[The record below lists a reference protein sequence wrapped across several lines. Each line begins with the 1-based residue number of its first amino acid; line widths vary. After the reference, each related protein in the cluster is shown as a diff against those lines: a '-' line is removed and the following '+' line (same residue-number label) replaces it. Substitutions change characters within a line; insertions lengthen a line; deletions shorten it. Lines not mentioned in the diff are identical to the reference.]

1 MDTLLTEAPDF
12 FGEIIKLL
20 HMNFS
25 IADIEKE
32 ILLNSLQTANLK
44 FQQTYPGDKPDRQA
58 VHTVYGGANLFKSD
72 TCIKMGEI
80 ALRSL
85 QTYAPDFITLAHVLK
100 LEGCEDLPTDEKK
113 AAKLV
118 KKLDNMKEEDRKQ
131 HPAWLSY
138 TVYNKI
144 IQKLQT
150 EAVEDFRIDFEDGF
164 GNRPDEEEDATA
176 INAAN
181 ELAMGM
187 NEKTISPFI
196 GIRIK
201 PFTEDLKNR
210 GVRTMD
216 IFLTTL
222 LEKTNGKLPDNFVVM
237 LPKVTIPE
245 QVTTMIRLLE
255 IIEKKNNLLPGTLK
269 METMVEATQIIM
281 DEEGRNPLLK
291 IIRASEGR
299 LIAAHFGTYDYTASC
314 GITAKY
320 QTMAHPVCDFAHH
333 MTKVALGGTG
343 IFLSDGA
350 TNVMPVAPHRGD
362 KLTAKQLKENRQSV
376 HNAWRTGYNHS
387 MHSLINGFYQGW
399 DLNPAQLPMRYAAT
413 YNFFLSSIT
422 DATHRLK
429 TFVDRAAI
437 STLTGDIFDDAA
449 TGQGLLNFFL
459 KAMNCGAITEE
470 EATATGLTVDEI
482 RSRSFY
488 KILQGRRNKK

>member
-1 MDTLLTEAPDF
+1 
-12 FGEIIKLL
+12 
-20 HMNFS
+20 MNFS
-25 IADIEKE
+25 IADNEKE
-32 ILLNSLQTANLK
+32 ILLNALKEANLK
-44 FQQTYPGDKPDRQA
+44 FQKTYPGDKPDRQA

-72 TCIKMGEI
+72 TCIKLGEI
-80 ALRSL
+80 ALDNL
-85 QTYAPDFITLAHVLK
+85 ITYAPDFVSLAKVLEMDGHKKLPNDKKNISKLIKK
-100 LEGCEDLPTDEKK
+100 LEKMNE
-113 AAKLV
+113 A
-118 KKLDNMKEEDRKQ
+118 DRKN
-131 HPAWLSY
+131 HPAWLAY
-138 TVYNKI
+138 TVYDKI
-144 IQKLQT
+144 IKKLQS
-150 EAVEDFRIDFEDGF
+150 EPVEDFRIDFEDGF
-164 GNRPDEEEDATA
+164 GNRPDAEEDATA
-176 INAAN
+176 VNAAN
-181 ELAMGM
+181 ELAEGM
-187 NEKTISPFI
+187 KNKTISPFV

-201 PFTEDLKNR
+201 PFTEDHKNR

-216 IFLTTL
+216 IFVTTL
-222 LEKTNGKLPDNFVVM
+222 MEKTNGILPDNFIVM

-245 QVTTMIRLLE
+245 QVTTMVRLLE
-255 IIEKKNNLLPGTLK
+255 IIEKKNNLTPGSLK

-281 DEEGRNPLLK
+281 DEEGRNPLMK
-291 IIRASEGR
+291 IIRAGEGR

-376 HNAWRTGYNHS
+376 HNAWRIGYNHS

-413 YNFFLSSIT
+413 YNFFLSSID

-470 EATATGLTVDEI
+470 EARETGLTIEEI
-482 RSRSFY
+482 HSRSFY
-488 KILQGRRNKK
+488 KILQGRRNKKS

>member
-1 MDTLLTEAPDF
+1 
-12 FGEIIKLL
+12 
-20 HMNFS
+20 MNFS

-32 ILLNSLQTANLK
+32 ILLNSLKTANLK
-44 FQQTYPGDKPDRQA
+44 FQQIYPGDKPDRQA

-80 ALRSL
+80 ALKSL
-85 QTYAPDFITLAHVLK
+85 QTYSPNFITLAKVLK
-100 LEGCEDLPTDEKK
+100 FEGCDKLPDDKKK
-113 AAKLV
+113 ADKLI
-118 KKLDNMKEEDRKQ
+118 KKLNKMDERERKQ

-144 IQKLQT
+144 VQKLQT

-176 INAAN
+176 VNAAN
-181 ELAMGM
+181 ELAIGM

-216 IFLTTL
+216 IFLTTF
-222 LEKTNGKLPDNFVVM
+222 LEKTNGKLPDNFIVM

-245 QVTTMIRLLE
+245 QVSTMVRLFE
-255 IIEKKNNLLPGTLK
+255 IIERKNNLAPGTLK

-281 DEEGRNPLLK
+281 DDEGRNPLMK

-350 TNVMPVAPHRGD
+350 TNIMPIAPHRGD

-376 HNAWRTGYNHS
+376 HNAWRIGYNHS

-413 YNFFLSSIT
+413 YNFFLSSID
-422 DATHRLK
+422 DATNRLK

-470 EATATGLTVDEI
+470 EATATGLTIDEI

-488 KILQGRRNKK
+488 KILQGRRGRS

>member
-1 MDTLLTEAPDF
+1 MT
-12 FGEIIKLL
+12 
-20 HMNFS
+20 FS

-32 ILLNSLQTANLK
+32 ILLNSLSTANKK
-44 FQQTYPGDKPDRQA
+44 FQQVYPGDKPDRQA
-58 VHTVYGGANLFKSD
+58 VHTVYGGANLFKAD
-72 TCIKMGEI
+72 TCMKMGEI
-80 ALRSL
+80 ALRNL
-85 QTYAPDFITLAHVLK
+85 QTYAPDFITLANVLK
-100 LEGCEDLPTDEKK
+100 FEGHEELPGDEKK
-113 AAKLV
+113 AAKLI
-118 KKLDNMKEEDRKQ
+118 KKLDKMDEAERKK
-131 HPAWLSY
+131 HPAWLAH

-144 IQKLQT
+144 IQKLKT
-150 EAVEDFRIDFEDGF
+150 EPVEDFRIDFEDGF

-176 INAAN
+176 VNAAN
-181 ELAMGM
+181 ELAEGM
-187 NEKTISPFI
+187 RNNSISPFI

-201 PFTEDLKNR
+201 PFTEDLKSR
-210 GVRTMD
+210 GVRTLD

-222 LEKTNGKLPDNFVVM
+222 LQQTGGQLPENFVVM

-245 QVTTMIRLLE
+245 QVSTMVRLLE
-255 IIEKKNNLLPGTLK
+255 IIEKKNNMPAGSLK

-281 DEEGRNPLLK
+281 DEEGRNPLMK
-291 IIRASEGR
+291 IVRAGEGR

-350 TNVMPVAPHRGD
+350 TNVMPVAPHRGE
-362 KLTAKQLKENRQSV
+362 KLSVKQEKENRQSV
-376 HNAWRTGYNHS
+376 HNAWRIGYNHT

-413 YNFFLSSIT
+413 YNFFLSSMD
-422 DATHRLK
+422 DATNRLRI
-429 TFVDRAAI
+429 FVERAAI

-470 EATATGLTVDEI
+470 EATATGLSIEEI

-488 KILQGRRNKK
+488 KILQGRRSHKE

>member
-1 MDTLLTEAPDF
+1 MQ
-12 FGEIIKLL
+12 
-20 HMNFS
+20 FS

-32 ILLNSLQTANLK
+32 ILLNSLQTANLA
-44 FQQTYPGDKPDRQA
+44 FQRVYPGDKPDRQP

-72 TCIKMGEI
+72 TCIKIGEV

-85 QTYAPDFITLAHVLK
+85 QTYAPNFVILADVLQ
-100 LEGCEDLPTDEKK
+100 LQGFLDLPSSEKK
-113 AAKLV
+113 IEKLV
-118 KKLDNMKEEDRKQ
+118 KKLDRMSEGKRRSD
-131 HPAWLSY
+131 PAWLPYS
-138 TVYNKI
+138 VYNKI
-144 IQKLQT
+144 VKKLKT

-176 INAAN
+176 VNAAL
-181 ELAMGM
+181 ELAKGM
-187 NEKTISPFI
+187 KNKTISPFI

-210 GVRTMD
+210 GVRTLD

-222 LEKTNGKLPDNFVVM
+222 LEKTKGKLPANFVVM

-245 QVTTMIRLLE
+245 QVSTLVRLFE
-255 IIEKKNNLLPGTLK
+255 IIEKKHNLAAGTLK

-281 DEEGRNPLLK
+281 DEDGRNPLMK
-291 IIRASEGR
+291 IVRTGEGR

-314 GITAKY
+314 GITARY

-350 TNVMPVAPHRGD
+350 TNVMPVPPNRGE
-362 KLTAKQLKENRQSV
+362 KLSKEKIKENFESV
-376 HNAWRTGYNHS
+376 HNAWKIGYSHT

-413 YNFFLSSIT
+413 YNFFLSSID

-459 KAMNCGAITEE
+459 KAMNCGAISEK
-470 EATATGLTVDEI
+470 EATATGLSIDEI

-488 KILQGRRNKK
+488 KILQGRRGKK